1 VEGLALRLPART
13 VALANGAIIT
23 VLGALGVCSIA
34 FGSPFGI
41 FDLDGE
47 RNVPATYSAALWFSL
62 GVLAVLLG
70 RVDSAAGEA
79 RLWFA
84 LAAVFVFNSA
94 DEFGQIHERLEFR
107 TGIDWQILYS
117 PLALIAVGLW
127 PLAARRLRRIG
138 AGLGLLILGTV
149 CLVASQLAEA
159 LEYDSADKR
168 ISAFNEVVV
177 LEELLEMAGAL
188 LVGLALLSALQAL
201 SRRSRA

>member
-127 PLAARRLRRIG
+127 LLAARRLRRIG